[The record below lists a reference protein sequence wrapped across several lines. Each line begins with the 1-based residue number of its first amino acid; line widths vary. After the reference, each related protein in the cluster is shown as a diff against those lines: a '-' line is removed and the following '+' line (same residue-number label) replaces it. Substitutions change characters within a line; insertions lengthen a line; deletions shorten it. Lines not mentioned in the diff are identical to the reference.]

1 MSGSSEFGKCDICK
15 QEKPLQRTY
24 FHYDIKCE
32 CCSTKHFEMVHH
44 CFDCVAIE
52 PKETTIT
59 LKTSYLKNIDQE
71 IRKEKLNRIN
81 KK

>member
-15 QEKPLQRTY
+15 KEKPLQRTY
-24 FHYDIKCE
+24 FKYSIKCE
-32 CCSTKHFEMVHH
+32 CHFPEHFEIVSH